1 VFSLRLLRD
10 IRAFVVGVVVGVA
23 ALSPAAARATEPDA
37 PLPPGAPAA
46 TPMPPTVDAAV
57 ERHAMLGQR
66 LLSRGEAQD
75 AIAEFRR
82 AYELRADARFLAD
95 IAEGYRQLG
104 LRDQAIFFY
113 ERYLAAAPDA
123 PDREDIE
130 EDIATLRR
138 PTTPAVPVAPSPNAV
153 LGATLGRD
161 VVVIPV
167 APVASAA
174 PRPLWRRWW
183 AWAALGALVAGGL
196 ATTFA
201 FSREGT
207 DVPATAL
214 GDKKFY

>member
-1 VFSLRLLRD
+1 VLSLRLLRD

-37 PLPPGAPAA
+37 PLPPDAPFT
-46 TPMPPTVDAAV
+46 TPAPPAVDAAV
-57 ERHAMLGQR
+57 ERHATLGQR
-66 LLSRGEAQD
+66 LLSRGEAQG

-130 EDIATLRR
+130 ENIATLRR
-138 PTTPAVPVAPSPNAV
+138 PATPPVPAAPSPSPALV
-153 LGATLGRD
+153 ATSGRD

-167 APVASAA
+167 EPAA

-196 ATTFA
+196 VTTFA
-201 FSREGT
+201 LTREGT